1 MKKFKISVSQLSQR
15 TTPPYPNDR
24 HYLTANSLTHCT
36 NSSVQFKPRSSLSK
50 SSQQFTLAPLSL
62 SLSITQFPTSP
73 YPNDRHSLTDNSLTQ
88 CTNSSVQF
96 KPRSSLSNLSQQIA
110 TGYSQYTVCYIPCFN
125 AINST
130 TLQFHSHMQV
140 SFSNYSTAEFSPRWI
155 QRLYLYFL
163 AFFISLQVRNATNV
177 QGTLSCVYVF
187 FSS

>member
-96 KPRSSLSNLSQQIA
+96 KPRSSLSKSSQQF
-110 TGYSQYTVCYIPCFN
+110 TLPPLSLSLSLSLSVPN
-125 AINST
+125 T
-130 TLQFHSHMQV
+130 TLSKRP
-140 SFSNYSTAEFSPRWI
+140 SLSNSQQSNTMYK
-155 QRLYLYFL
+155 Q
-163 AFFISLQVRNATNV
+163 
-177 QGTLSCVYVF
+177 
-187 FSS
+187 FSSVQTSQLAQQVITTVHITAALSLSLSLSSQHHLIQTTASL

>member
-50 SSQQFTLAPLSL
+50 SSQQT
-62 SLSITQFPTSP
+62 
-73 YPNDRHSLTDNSLTQ
+73 
-88 CTNSSVQF
+88 
-96 KPRSSLSNLSQQIA
+96 A
-110 TGYSQYTVCYIPCFN
+110 TGYSQYTVCYIPYFN

-130 TLQFHSHMQV
+130 TVQFHCHMQV
-140 SFSNYSTAEFSPRWI
+140 SFSNCSTAEFSPRYV